1 MFSLKVLL
9 VKIVD
14 FGKCLEASLKN
25 RKKYMRLIYLNEFVL
40 IAWIKAEKVQNLQY
54 L

>member
-1 MFSLKVLL
+1 MFSLRVLL
-9 VKIVD
+9 VKIVN

-25 RKKYMRLIYLNEFVL
+25 RKKYMRLIYFNEFVL
-40 IAWIKAEKVQNLQY
+40 IKAEKVQILQY